1 MKQEQTNQIIPRLFY
16 KGNLADNIELE
27 MSHFRTLT
35 WANRCNGN
43 GMFELVVPLNL
54 ADFIPEL
61 GGVFYTKYLF
71 KGDTPSIPDTDYWDT
86 PMFIERIVRT
96 RTKTGQVLL
105 TVTGSP
111 RAISEKDLE
120 DAQNNNAFYVWRYD
134 MKNNRWQGTQ
144 NGVERPL
151 RFDVNSGGQINSFDS
166 DDIDESAIAED
177 NLGGHAGA
185 VVLYTWGTTVIGQR
199 KPMGKLSEERFVTA
213 KAFVSPPES
222 GYRYQYV
229 YYNTPNVGETSY
241 EDCVVSGAGSFFT
254 IDRPF
259 SYLTDIGLSGAT
271 FPAPIIVVGAASGDE
286 GYMNTITYNENWI
299 KRDEIETLSLYSDY
313 FSVVERN
320 PNTGAIRRE
329 ISVRTQANISRRV
342 IDVKSDIEYINE
354 MRELLPEPA
363 SGTVYED
370 PDAVFVK
377 GGHKDYT
384 FTLKTWGNRRL
395 EWSEP
400 SPYPLFMNLG
410 ELVQI
415 NDALLQT
422 EVIDVLSGVI
432 ETIDDN
438 GYNIELELGTIF
450 PRISTGF

>member
-1 MKQEQTNQIIPRLFY
+1 MKQQQTNQIIPRLFY
-16 KGNLADNIELE
+16 KGNLADNVELE

-43 GMFELVVPLNL
+43 GSFELVVPLNL

-86 PMFIERIVRT
+86 PMFVERIVRT

-111 RAISEKDLE
+111 RAIPEKDLE

-134 MKNNRWQGTQ
+134 MENNRWRGTTG
-144 NGVERPL
+144 GVERPL
-151 RFDVNSGGQINSFDS
+151 RFDVNSGGQVHSFDS
-166 DDIDESAIAED
+166 DDIDESAIAQD

-185 VVLYTWGTTVIGQR
+185 AIKYTWGTTMTGMPRRYIVLWYPATVVKTVSLPSRSNASNFWTFSFSDDNNNFETDNNYIGAVDSYAFRMIYQR
-199 KPMGKLSEERFVTA
+199 DP
-213 KAFVSPPES
+213 FVSDATMES
-222 GYRYQYV
+222 PKI
-229 YYNTPNVGETSY
+229 TE
-241 EDCVVSGAGSFFT
+241 GS
-254 IDRPF
+254 
-259 SYLTDIGLSGAT
+259 
-271 FPAPIIVVGAASGDE
+271 ASGEE
-286 GYMNTITYNENWI
+286 GYMNQISYTGSWVKLDEVQNLVLNYIAEI
-299 KRDEIETLSLYSDY
+299 DERDGTTQQI
-313 FSVVERN
+313 
-320 PNTGAIRRE
+320 IRT
-329 ISVRTQANISRRV
+329 VRIPCTATVSTRV
-342 IDVKSDIEYINE
+342 IILKTLAEYLAE
-354 MRELLPEPA
+354 MRSEMPTPA

-384 FTLKTWGNRRL
+384 FTLKTWGNRRT
-395 EWSEP
+395 EWNEP

-415 NDALLQT
+415 NDTLLQT
-422 EVIDVLSGVI
+422 EVIDVLSGVV